1 MKDKQDYIWG
11 KRKNKTIWIIIIAVV
26 VVLAAAVLGYL
37 FLGQNNNTNK
47 NTGLVNISGDHA
59 EKAERKIDGVLVPK
73 DQANLYP
80 VAVMI
85 ENMVSSRP
93 QSSLSE
99 ANLVYEALAEG
110 GITRFMAIY
119 AGSGA
124 IPKIGPVRSA
134 RSYYLDWAK
143 ELNALYAH
151 IGGSPQSFNLIKQ
164 YKILD
169 LDQFFNAQYFWRNK
183 DRPAPH
189 NLYTSS
195 ELLAYALRDKQ
206 LAKEGN
212 YESWSFKDDKS
223 KESLPT
229 EEKNIIIDFS
239 SFNYKVEYKY
249 ESASN
254 EYLRY
259 QAGQPHQDEEGHQI
273 KAKNIAIQ
281 YLKTS
286 LVDKER
292 LGMETIGEGEAVVFQ
307 DGQAT
312 KGTWKKES
320 RESRTKFYNS
330 DGEKIQFNRGNTWL
344 EIVPSGRTVSY
355 N

>member
-1 MKDKQDYIWG
+1 MPDKKDYIWG
-11 KRKNKTIWIIIIAVV
+11 KRKNKLPLIIIIVV
-26 VVLAAAVLGYL
+26 VAILAVALLGYL
-37 FLGQNNNTNK
+37 FLGQNTNK
-47 NTGLVNISGDHA
+47 NTSLVNTTGDHS
-59 EKAERKIDGVLVPK
+59 EQVERKIDGVSVPA
-73 DQANLYP
+73 DQANIYP

-85 ENMVSSRP
+85 ENLVSSRP
-93 QSSLSE
+93 QAGLSE

-110 GITRFMAIY
+110 GITRFMAVY
-119 AGSGA
+119 AASGA

-143 ELNALYAH
+143 ELNTLYAH

-212 YESWSFKDDKS
+212 FESWLFKDDKN
-223 KESLPT
+223 KETLPT

-249 ESASN
+249 DLANN
-254 EYLRY
+254 EYIRN
-259 QAGQPHQDEEGHQI
+259 QAGQAHQDEEGHQI
-273 KAKNIAIQ
+273 KAKNVIVQ

-292 LGMETIGEGEAVVFQ
+292 LGMETIGEGEAIVFQ
-307 DGQAT
+307 DGQGI

-320 RESRTKFYNS
+320 RESRTEFFDS
-330 DGEKIQFNRGNTWL
+330 DGNKIKLNRGTTWI
-344 EIVPSGRTVSY
+344 EIVPSGRIVNY